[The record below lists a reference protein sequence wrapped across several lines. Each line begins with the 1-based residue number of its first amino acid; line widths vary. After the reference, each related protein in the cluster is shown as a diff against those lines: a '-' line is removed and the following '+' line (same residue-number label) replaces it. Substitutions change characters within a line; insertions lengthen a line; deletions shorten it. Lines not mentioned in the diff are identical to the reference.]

1 MLRLLHPPLEE
12 LGDQDAAAEP
22 CRPHRLAEN
31 TGKTAPIGGRMH
43 LQLALRSHQMQRRGC
58 GKRRKRTQTGP
69 LQRMAIPGQG
79 SRGSMAGGQAC
90 GHRVGCH
97 QGYTLQ
103 TSNVAARCDSTRPL
117 TLRMVCCEIRF
128 MVDPSETRA
137 DGRRPNALRPFEV
150 SWDPMGFALSSLI
163 VRTGRTAVLCSVC
176 LEETVPRWRKGNGLG
191 WISAEYRLLPGST
204 PQRQSRELLK
214 LSGRTQEIQRLIG
227 RSLRAAVDLEALG
240 ERSLLID
247 CDVIQADAGTRTASV
262 TGAWMALQLACDRLI
277 AQGILERQPIRSQ
290 VAAVSVGL
298 LEGRPLLDLDYSED
312 SRADVDLNVVASGDG
327 SLLEIQGTA
336 EGAPFS
342 RGQLNVLLDLAQ
354 PGLDALL
361 AAQSHALSSR
371 S

>member
-1 MLRLLHPPLEE
+1 
-12 LGDQDAAAEP
+12 
-22 CRPHRLAEN
+22 
-31 TGKTAPIGGRMH
+31 
-43 LQLALRSHQMQRRGC
+43 
-58 GKRRKRTQTGP
+58 
-69 LQRMAIPGQG
+69 
-79 SRGSMAGGQAC
+79 
-90 GHRVGCH
+90 
-97 QGYTLQ
+97 
-103 TSNVAARCDSTRPL
+103 
-117 TLRMVCCEIRF
+117 
-128 MVDPSETRA
+128 
-137 DGRRPNALRPFEV
+137 
-150 SWDPMGFALSSLI
+150 MGFALSSLI

>member
-1 MLRLLHPPLEE
+1 M
-12 LGDQDAAAEP
+12 
-22 CRPHRLAEN
+22 N
-31 TGKTAPIGGRMH
+31 T
-43 LQLALRSHQMQRRGC
+43 SS
-58 GKRRKRTQTGP
+58 RK
-69 LQRMAIPGQG
+69 
-79 SRGSMAGGQAC
+79 
-90 GHRVGCH
+90 
-97 QGYTLQ
+97 
-103 TSNVAARCDSTRPL
+103 
-117 TLRMVCCEIRF
+117 
-128 MVDPSETRA
+128 
-137 DGRRPNALRPFEV
+137 DGRQASELRPFAVE
-150 SWDPMGFALSSLI
+150 WDPMGFALSSVI

-176 LEETVPRWRKGNGLG
+176 REEGVPRWRRDQGLG
-191 WISAEYRLLPGST
+191 WLSAEYRLLPGST
-204 PQRQSRELLK
+204 PERQRREWLK

-227 RSLRAAVDLEALG
+227 RSLRAALSMEALG
-240 ERSLLID
+240 ENTLLVD

-262 TGAWMALQLACDRLI
+262 TGAWLALHRACASLVQ
-277 AQGILERQPIRSQ
+277 QGVLQTNPVCSQ

-298 LEGRPLLDLDYSED
+298 LGGEALLDLDYSED